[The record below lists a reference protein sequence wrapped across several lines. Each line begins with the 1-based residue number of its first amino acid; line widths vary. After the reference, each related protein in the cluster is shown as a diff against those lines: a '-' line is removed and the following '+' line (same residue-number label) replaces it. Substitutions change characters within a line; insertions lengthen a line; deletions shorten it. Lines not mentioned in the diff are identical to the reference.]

1 MAISRKARNI
11 LIAVGILAVVGAI
24 AAVAGYVFVYNKPHR
39 NFEKASPD
47 YTMTSDEIYNAFEA
61 DEKAASAKYQDEVIL
76 VTGPVESISEVQ
88 DGMIQVVMVAENA
101 MLGGVKAQLHP
112 KYGEAESYASQVSSI
127 GEGTTVTLKCRC
139 VGMDAEVVM
148 DNCFIAEK

>member
-1 MAISRKARNI
+1 VI
-11 LIAVGILAVVGAI
+11 GAI

-39 NFEKASPD
+39 DFEKASAS

-61 DEKAASAKYQDEVIL
+61 DEKAASAKYQDAVIL
-76 VTGPVESISEVQ
+76 ITGPVESVSEVQ
-88 DGMIQVVMVAENA
+88 DGMIQVVLVAENA

-112 KYGEAESYASQVSSI
+112 KYRDYESHALQVSTLE
-127 GEGTTVTLKCRC
+127 EGKTATLKCRC

-148 DNCFIAEK
+148 DNCFITEK